1 MVKEPLFLTLADLLR
16 LHDYQIK
23 RFGGEVGIRDSGL
36 LESAIAQP
44 QASFG
49 GQWLHKGLYSMAS
62 AYAFHVCK
70 NHPFLDGNKR
80 TAMAGALLFLEINGV
95 SLLDPYEKLPGV
107 IEQIVTSQMSKE
119 DFTDFLETLPKEK
132 E

>member
-1 MVKEPLFLTLADLLR
+1 MAKEPLFLTLADLLR
-16 LHDYQIK
+16 LHGYQIK
-23 RFGGEVGIRDSGL
+23 RFGGEVGIRNSGL

-80 TAMAGALLFLEINGV
+80 TAMAGALLFLEINGI
-95 SLLDPYEKLPGV
+95 SLLDPGEKLPGA
-107 IEQIVTSQMSKE
+107 IEQIATNQLSKE
-119 DFTDFLETLPKEK
+119 EFASLLEVLPKE
-132 E
+132 

>member
-1 MVKEPLFLTLADLLR
+1 MAKEPLFLTLADLLR

-23 RFGGEVGIRDSGL
+23 RFGGEAGIRDSGL

-49 GQWLHKGLYSMAS
+49 GQWLHKGIYSMAS

-80 TAMAGALLFLEINGV
+80 TAMAGALLFLEINGI
-95 SLLDPYEKLPGV
+95 SLLDPGEKLPGA
-107 IEQIVTSQMSKE
+107 IEQIATNQLSKE
-119 DFTDFLETLPKEK
+119 EFASLLEVLPKE
-132 E
+132 